1 MKRNFLKENKSFF
14 LFVIALIMGTVGG
27 ILQHGEI
34 IIAVAL
40 SFAIIVLLKMDNRKR
55 CGVIKTILVAITILV
70 AVIFHIF
77 YCKNSK
83 EDVNNTLPEETTQQD
98 TTSTDNTAPVVN
110 TAPVSTETTTS
121 VNNTVNRNTRRPN
134 ITDEER
140 AESQDLN
147 PIYGG
152 GEGDNAN
159 KNGGKQNAD
168 SAISPE
174 MVGKDGVESEGYQ
187 KEAEEANEKEDIK
200 AEQNQ
205 DNSFT
210 IDADNTK
217 EEEEEAG
224 NANGSTDA
232 GDENT
237 SWKDTANGDNV
248 TNYEPVKVED
258 NVVVDKEEQPT
269 TDNKVETEEPATD
282 NKVETEEPAADNKV
296 ETEEPAADN
305 KVETEEPATDNKVE
319 TEEPATDDKVEIEQP
334 VKVEKLSVEA
344 LDGNSTT
351 VGSSVQYKI
360 TGEDV
365 SFEGLE
371 GFSYTYNNGILTIET
386 GTESTVLTFNVLD
399 ATGDSIMID
408 LTINGIVK

>member
-1 MKRNFLKENKSFF
+1 MKGLLERNKNLLKGVGASLVSALGMAILPHAEVVIAIILILGVMFLKLDERKRSVLIKTF
-14 LFVIALIMGTVGG
+14 LIVAIVVIA
-27 ILQHGEI
+27 
-34 IIAVAL
+34 
-40 SFAIIVLLKMDNRKR
+40 IV
-55 CGVIKTILVAITILV
+55 
-70 AVIFHIF
+70 FHIF
-77 YCKNSK
+77 YCNKK

-121 VNNTVNRNTRRPN
+121 VNNTVNTNTRRQN
-134 ITDEER
+134 ITDYER
-140 AESQDLN
+140 AKSQDLN

-159 KNGGKQNAD
+159 KNGGKQNVD
-168 SAISPE
+168 NAISPE
-174 MVGKDGVESEGYQ
+174 MVGQDGEESKGY
-187 KEAEEANEKEDIK
+187 KEEAVKADKEEDIK

-217 EEEEEAG
+217 EEEAEAG
-224 NANGSTDA
+224 NVNGSTEA
-232 GDENT
+232 GDDEST
-237 SWKDTANGDNV
+237 SWGDIANGDDA

-258 NVVVDKEEQPT
+258 GIEEPVKDNNVVAEEEKQPVE
-269 TDNKVETEEPATD
+269 DNNVVTEEEKQPVED
-282 NKVETEEPAADNKV
+282 NNVVAEEEKQPVEDNNVVAEEEK
-296 ETEEPAADN
+296 
-305 KVETEEPATDNKVE
+305 
-319 TEEPATDDKVEIEQP
+319 QP
-334 VKVEKLSVEA
+334 VKTEKLKVTP

-408 LTINGIVK
+408 LTINGIK